1 MSKGKR
7 IEKKDTESEK
17 QLAIFLDRFNEEF
30 DKLGKSPK
38 EVALEIPI
46 SQSSIS
52 QYRNRNIKSLPT
64 MKSIEKIARYFG
76 VNSNYLL
83 GKSKTPNYE
92 HEDIMQKTGLSK
104 KAYQILKSV
113 KNTDLIDT
121 INYLIEQEEVF
132 LLDGFT
138 PIYNKKEDSNKTF
151 EKALENYEKELKK
164 IDNNCIPILS
174 TIHNYYSTQIT
185 NEDMYVIDNTLKKL
199 KDFEWKVE
207 RHLAK
212 GKISTKNIVDN
223 AYLEEIE
230 NQLRNSKTKYQ
241 DKKGVK

>member
-64 MKSIEKIARYFG
+64 MKSIEKIARHFG

-83 GKSKTPNYE
+83 GKSQTPNYE

-138 PIYNKKEDSNKTF
+138 PIYNEKEDMGETF
-151 EKALENYEKELKK
+151 EKALESYEKELKK

-174 TIHNYYSTQIT
+174 IIHNYYSTQIT

-199 KDFEWKVE
+199 KDFEFKE
-207 RHLAK
+207 KGHLTK
-212 GKISTKNIVDN
+212 CKLSTKNIIDN

-230 NQLRNSKTKYQ
+230 NQLRNSKSKYQ
-241 DKKGVK
+241 DKKGAK